1 MIELTPDCR
10 PYADAEIVSLIVG
23 PDATPFSIH
32 NTVLA
37 QSAVLAAKLDPG
49 SMAKQ
54 HVLLPELD
62 EATAHTLV
70 HYMYT
75 GKYQYLLK
83 SAGRKTPVVSSY
95 QAGTCVY
102 CAAARY
108 QLSGLIDLAKS
119 KIMSL
124 DKEVSI
130 SDVLAMARDY
140 AFPLLPEDETW
151 YPGYLESAIKSAM
164 AKDPEPFRRPEFIT
178 QVEGSSRLLQVVWK
192 TVINNYASAVVV
204 TNAHDEDK
212 FSSGKIASD
221 YELHEDKESQRGNN
235 DSIVEL
241 QPPASVDGSQTTAVA
256 HDIAADPPSPETFS
270 ETLNIDDASLE
281 DSLNLDDIEPTVE
294 TPQALDAFTDE
305 LGFEKSKMYQKMG
318 KHETTT
324 EPHITMDSELQ
335 RLSHKRTDSVVQA
348 EEGTTT
354 PTKEAEG
361 ATIIPVGED
370 EEADKAE
377 VTATMVPNGLIE
389 GASASKK
396 SKKKGKTSTKKKSS
410 IMF

>member
-1 MIELTPDCR
+1 
-10 PYADAEIVSLIVG
+10 
-23 PDATPFSIH
+23 
-32 NTVLA
+32 
-37 QSAVLAAKLDPG
+37 
-49 SMAKQ
+49 MAKQ

-75 GKYQYLLK
+75 RKYQYMRK
-83 SAGRKTPVVSSY
+83 SARAETPAVPSY

-119 KIMSL
+119 KIMSF
-124 DKEVSI
+124 DNEVSI

-151 YPGYLESAIKSAM
+151 YPAYLENAIKNAM

-192 TVINNYASAVVV
+192 TVINNYASAPVVES
-204 TNAHDEDK
+204 APDEGKVPSDK
-212 FSSGKIASD
+212 IVLD
-221 YELHEDKESQRGNN
+221 HELHEDKENRRGNS
-235 DSIVEL
+235 DAIIEL
-241 QPPASVDGSQTTAVA
+241 LPPASVDGSQTTAVA
-256 HDIAADPPSPETFS
+256 NDIAADPPSPATFS
-270 ETLNIDDASLE
+270 EILNVDDASIE
-281 DSLNLDDIEPTVE
+281 NSLNLDDIEPTVG

-305 LGFEKSKMYQKMG
+305 LGFERSKMYQKMG
-318 KHETTT
+318 KHETAT
-324 EPHITMDSELQ
+324 EPQITINSESQ
-335 RLSHKRTDSVVQA
+335 RLLHKRSDSVVQA

-354 PTKEAEG
+354 PAKEAEG
-361 ATIIPVGED
+361 AVITLLGEN

-377 VTATMVPNGLIE
+377 VIATMTANGSNE
-389 GASASKK
+389 GALASKK
-396 SKKKGKTSTKKKSS
+396 GKKKGKTNTKKKSS
-410 IMF
+410 IVF

>member
-1 MIELTPDCR
+1 
-10 PYADAEIVSLIVG
+10 
-23 PDATPFSIH
+23 
-32 NTVLA
+32 
-37 QSAVLAAKLDPG
+37 
-49 SMAKQ
+49 
-54 HVLLPELD
+54 
-62 EATAHTLV
+62 
-70 HYMYT
+70 
-75 GKYQYLLK
+75 
-83 SAGRKTPVVSSY
+83 
-95 QAGTCVY
+95 VY

-119 KIMSL
+119 KIISL

-192 TVINNYASAVVV
+192 TVINNYASAIVV

-221 YELHEDKESQRGNN
+221 HELHEDKESQRGNN

-256 HDIAADPPSPETFS
+256 NDIAADPPSPETFS
-270 ETLNIDDASLE
+270 EILNIDDASIE

-294 TPQALDAFTDE
+294 TPHALDAFTDE

-318 KHETTT
+318 KHEITT
-324 EPHITMDSELQ
+324 EPQTTMYSDSQ
-335 RLSHKRTDSVVQA
+335 RLSHKRSDSVVQA
-348 EEGTTT
+348 EEGTTSAR
-354 PTKEAEG
+354 EAEG
-361 ATIIPVGED
+361 AAITSVGDD

-377 VTATMVPNGLIE
+377 ITATMIANGSIE
-389 GASASKK
+389 GAPASKK

-410 IMF
+410 IVF